1 MTMLIKQRRSWELP
15 ESAVTS
21 ESVYMNRREWLKA
34 AGFAGLGLATSGL
47 VGGGMASTAMA
58 AIGGYPFPRNEDYV
72 LDRAITDEE
81 DATTYTNFYEF
92 GSSKNIWK
100 KTRKMQAD
108 PWAVTI
114 DGMVEQELT
123 MDAEDLV
130 AAMGGTE
137 ERLYRH
143 RCVEAWAMAV
153 PWSGVPLANLMKV
166 AKPTSGA
173 KYLRMET
180 FLDPKVAPG
189 QKQAWYPW
197 PYVEGLTIEEAQNEL
212 AFLATGIYVKTL
224 QNHNGAPIR
233 LVTPWKY
240 GFKGIKSIRR
250 ITFTDQRPVSFWEE
264 LAGNEYGFWANV
276 NPGIPHPRWPQ
287 KTERMLGTDDRV
299 PTMIFNGYRDQV
311 EGLYANLGITDPR
324 ELYY

>member
-1 MTMLIKQRRSWELP
+1 MLIRTRRSWELP
-15 ESAVTS
+15 ESAATPENVW
-21 ESVYMNRREWLKA
+21 MNRRAWLKG

-47 VGGGMASTAMA
+47 VPTAAMA
-58 AIGGYPFPRNEDYV
+58 AIGGYPYPRNEAYQ
-72 LDRAITDEE
+72 LDRALTDE
-81 DATTYTNFYEF
+81 DMATTYTNFYEF

-100 KTRKMQAD
+100 KTRKMVTD

-114 DGMVEQELT
+114 DGMVEAEVT
-123 MDAEDLV
+123 MDAEQLV
-130 AAMGGTE
+130 SAMGGFE

-153 PWSGVPLANLMKV
+153 PWSGVPLANILKV
-166 AKPTSGA
+166 AKPLSGA
-173 KYLRMET
+173 KYVRFET
-180 FLDPKVAPG
+180 FMDPAVAPG

-197 PYVEGLTIEEAQNEL
+197 PYVEGLTIEEVQNEL
-212 AFLATGIYVKTL
+212 SFLATGIYGKPL
-224 QNHNGAPIR
+224 PNQNGAPIR

-276 NPGIPHPRWPQ
+276 NP
-287 KTERMLGTDDRV
+287 
-299 PTMIFNGYRDQV
+299 
-311 EGLYANLGITDPR
+311 
-324 ELYY
+324 

>member
-1 MTMLIKQRRSWELP
+1 MLIKQRRSWELP
-15 ESAVTS
+15 ESAATS

-47 VGGGMASTAMA
+47 IGGGMASTAMA

-72 LDRAITDEE
+72 LDRAITDEK

-130 AAMGGTE
+130 AAMGGNE

-189 QKQAWYPW
+189 QK
-197 PYVEGLTIEEAQNEL
+197 
-212 AFLATGIYVKTL
+212 
-224 QNHNGAPIR
+224 
-233 LVTPWKY
+233 
-240 GFKGIKSIRR
+240 
-250 ITFTDQRPVSFWEE
+250 PVSYTH
-264 LAGNEYGFWANV
+264 L
-276 NPGIPHPRWPQ
+276 
-287 KTERMLGTDDRV
+287 TL
-299 PTMIFNGYRDQV
+299 PT
-311 EGLYANLGITDPR
+311 T
-324 ELYY
+324 

>member
-1 MTMLIKQRRSWELP
+1 MLIKRRRSWELP
-15 ESAVTS
+15 ESAATP
-21 ESVYMNRREWLKA
+21 ESVYMNRREWLKG

-47 VGGGMASTAMA
+47 MAGTMAGSALA
-58 AIGGYPFPRNEDYV
+58 AIGGYPFPRNEAYT
-72 LDRAITDEE
+72 LDRAITDE
-81 DATTYTNFYEF
+81 DLATTYTNFYEF

-100 KTRKMQAD
+100 KTRKMSAD

-114 DGMVEQELT
+114 DGMVEQEMTL
-123 MDAEDLV
+123 DAEQLV
-130 AAMGGTE
+130 KAMGGME

-153 PWSGVPLANLMKV
+153 PWSGVPLAGLMKV
-166 AKPTSGA
+166 AKPTAGA

-180 FLDPKVAPG
+180 FMDPKVAPG
-189 QKQAWYPW
+189 QKQSWYPW
-197 PYVEGLTIEEAQNEL
+197 PYVEGLTIEEARNEL
-212 AFLATGIYVKTL
+212 AFLATGIYGKPL
-224 QNHNGAPIR
+224 PNQNGAPIR

-240 GFKGIKSIRR
+240 GFKSIKSIVRF
-250 ITFTDQRPVSFWEE
+250 TFTDKRPVSFWEE

-287 KTERMLGTDDRV
+287 KTERMLGSDARV
-299 PTMIFNGYRDQV
+299 PTMIFNGYREQV
-311 EGLYANLGITDPR
+311 EGLYAGLGITDPR

>member
-15 ESAVTS
+15 ESAATS

-47 VGGGMASTAMA
+47 IGGGMASTAMA

-180 FLDPKVAPG
+180 FMDPKVAPG
-189 QKQAWYPW
+189 QKQSWYPW
-197 PYVEGLTIEEAQNEL
+197 PYVEGLTIEEVRNEL
-212 AFLATGIYVKTL
+212 AFLATGIYGKPL
-224 QNHNGAPIR
+224 PNQNGAPIR

-240 GFKGIKSIRR
+240 GFKSIKSVVR
-250 ITFTDQRPVSFWEE
+250 ITLTDSEPPTAWNKANAR
-264 LAGNEYGFWANV
+264 EYGFYSNV
-276 NPGIPHPRWPQ
+276 NPEVSHPRWSQ
-287 KTERMLGTDDRV
+287 ATEREIGGGLFSPRK
-299 PTMIFNGYRDQV
+299 PTLMFNGYADEV
-311 EGLYANLGITDPR
+311 ASLYEGMDLAENF
-324 ELYY
+324 

>member
-1 MTMLIKQRRSWELP
+1 MLIKQRRSWELP
-15 ESAVTS
+15 ESAATS

-47 VGGGMASTAMA
+47 IGGGMASTAMA
-58 AIGGYPFPRNEDYV
+58 TIGGYPFPRNEDYV
-72 LDRAITDEE
+72 LDRAITNEE

-212 AFLATGIYVKTL
+212 AFLATGIYGKPL
-224 QNHNGAPIR
+224 
-233 LVTPWKY
+233 
-240 GFKGIKSIRR
+240 
-250 ITFTDQRPVSFWEE
+250 
-264 LAGNEYGFWANV
+264 
-276 NPGIPHPRWPQ
+276 
-287 KTERMLGTDDRV
+287 
-299 PTMIFNGYRDQV
+299 
-311 EGLYANLGITDPR
+311 
-324 ELYY
+324 

>member
-1 MTMLIKQRRSWELP
+1 M
-15 ESAVTS
+15 
-21 ESVYMNRREWLKA
+21 
-34 AGFAGLGLATSGL
+34 
-47 VGGGMASTAMA
+47 
-58 AIGGYPFPRNEDYV
+58 

-114 DGMVEQELT
+114 GGMVEQELK

-173 KYLRMET
+173 KYLH
-180 FLDPKVAPG
+180 L
-189 QKQAWYPW
+189 
-197 PYVEGLTIEEAQNEL
+197 L
-212 AFLATGIYVKTL
+212 AVRG
-224 QNHNGAPIR
+224 
-233 LVTPWKY
+233 
-240 GFKGIKSIRR
+240 
-250 ITFTDQRPVSFWEE
+250 
-264 LAGNEYGFWANV
+264 
-276 NPGIPHPRWPQ
+276 
-287 KTERMLGTDDRV
+287 
-299 PTMIFNGYRDQV
+299 
-311 EGLYANLGITDPR
+311 
-324 ELYY
+324 